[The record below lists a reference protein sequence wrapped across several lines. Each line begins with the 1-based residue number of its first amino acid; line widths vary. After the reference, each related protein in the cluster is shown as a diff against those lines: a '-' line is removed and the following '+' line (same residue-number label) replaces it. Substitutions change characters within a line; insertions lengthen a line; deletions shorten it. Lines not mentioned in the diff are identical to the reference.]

1 MRVACCWINKIWKE
15 FRLYLT
21 LRNLFLEHE
30 LQNSILLLL
39 IYVLLMAPSLLFVK
53 QTYRRIQDLK
63 AGIKG
68 LVFLPITVVSLL
80 VLLFFILGFLNQF
93 PLFNI
98 SWLGYNIAVGP
109 YADQGFTGIL
119 PFLPFLIYTFI
130 HVNYFEE
137 YYFRT
142 NLKRVVIWAFL
153 HMVMGVSVSVALML
167 LPLGLFYKYIYDKYG
182 VNYAYALHFST
193 NITILLISIVSFIA
207 MSYS

>member
-1 MRVACCWINKIWKE
+1 
-15 FRLYLT
+15 
-21 LRNLFLEHE
+21 
-30 LQNSILLLL
+30 
-39 IYVLLMAPSLLFVK
+39 
-53 QTYRRIQDLK
+53 
-63 AGIKG
+63 
-68 LVFLPITVVSLL
+68 
-80 VLLFFILGFLNQF
+80 
-93 PLFNI
+93 
-98 SWLGYNIAVGP
+98 VGP

-130 HVNYFEE
+130 HVNYLEE

-153 HMVMGVSVSVALML
+153 HMLMGVSVSVALML

-182 VNYAYALHFST
+182 VNCAYALHFST

>member
-1 MRVACCWINKIWKE
+1 
-15 FRLYLT
+15 
-21 LRNLFLEHE
+21 LEHE

>member
-1 MRVACCWINKIWKE
+1 
-15 FRLYLT
+15 
-21 LRNLFLEHE
+21 
-30 LQNSILLLL
+30 
-39 IYVLLMAPSLLFVK
+39 MAPSLLFVK

-68 LVFLPITVVSLL
+68 LAFLPITVVSLL

-119 PFLPFLIYTFI
+119 PFLPFLVYTFI

-182 VNYAYALHFST
+182 VNCAYALHFST

-207 MSYS
+207 MRYS